1 MTRLPSSRRSPGAS
15 VPVRIQEQ
23 DFDLATEYTNL
34 RTRHPTPGAV
44 VSFIGLVRDMDA
56 YGAVQ
61 ELYLEH
67 YPGMTERALH
77 DIVAMAGTR
86 WSLTDTY
93 VIHRIGK
100 LLPAEQI
107 VMVMTAAP
115 HRSDAFAACEFIID
129 FLKTEAPLW
138 KREQTAQGTQ
148 WIETRDMDLQRTQ
161 RWESPGEKT

>member
-1 MTRLPSSRRSPGAS
+1 MS
-15 VPVRIQEQ
+15 VRIQEQ
-23 DFDLATEYTNL
+23 DFDLAAEYASL
-34 RTRHPTPGAV
+34 RARHPTPGAV
-44 VSFIGLVRDMDA
+44 VSFVGLVRDMDA
-56 YGAVQ
+56 HAAVQ

-77 DIVAMAGTR
+77 DIVATASTR
-86 WSLTDTY
+86 WSLTAAC

-100 LLPAEQI
+100 LLPADQI
-107 VMVMTAAP
+107 VLVMSAAP

-148 WIETRDMDLQRTQ
+148 WIETHTTDIQRTQ
-161 RWESPGEKT
+161 RWQVHGEKT